1 MSPYQIVFGKP
12 CHLLVEVEHKVYWAI
27 RRINENINEVG
38 LNRKF
43 QINEFEE
50 IRNKAFENAKV
61 SKLNMKKLHDKHINR
76 KILQIGQ
83 RVLLYDSKLHIFLGK
98 LKSRWIRPF
107 KIHSI
112 SSHKVF
118 EIKNL
123 ELAQI
128 FKVNGHRLKPYLE
141 MSIGEEEDVD
151 LIDPT
156 KGE

>member
-61 SKLNMKKLHDKHINR
+61 SKLNMKKLHDKHIN
-76 KILQIGQ
+76 
-83 RVLLYDSKLHIFLGK
+83 
-98 LKSRWIRPF
+98 
-107 KIHSI
+107 
-112 SSHKVF
+112 
-118 EIKNL
+118 
-123 ELAQI
+123 
-128 FKVNGHRLKPYLE
+128 
-141 MSIGEEEDVD
+141 
-151 LIDPT
+151 
-156 KGE
+156 